1 MRQAMAKN
9 TCSMTELEGHQHCT
23 FLLVTTA
30 LICYSSAH
38 MTLKSPDNKE
48 ARRQVG
54 VLPLLAFKKEENSHR
69 ARDELFFTMVKN
81 TRCCNARQ
89 P

>member
-9 TCSMTELEGHQHCT
+9 TCSMTELEDHQHCT

-30 LICYSSAH
+30 LICYSLAH

-48 ARRQVG
+48 AATSG
-54 VLPLLAFKKEENSHR
+54 SLALASLKKR
-69 ARDELFFTMVKN
+69 K
-81 TRCCNARQ
+81 
-89 P
+89 